1 MKVILQAQFDSKTNN
16 FVKALWNQTEE
27 AGLPNPF
34 LARDAS
40 PSITLI
46 SADEVELESLTNT
59 LNSILDSQAPIKIT
73 FATLSTFANENGV
86 ILLSPIVTIELL
98 QLQKNIFEEV
108 SMHSKPIHPYYHT
121 NNWYPHCTINMRLE
135 NTEVFEGLK
144 LFKDLYLPFEGQIK
158 NVYLFDFATREVLTN
173 WVLE

>member
-1 MKVILQAQFDSKTNN
+1 MKIILQAQFDSTTND
-16 FVKALWNQTEE
+16 FVKGLWKHTKE
-27 AGLPNPF
+27 AGFPNPF

-46 SADEVELESLTNT
+46 SVDEVELENLVDVLNT
-59 LNSILDSQAPIKIT
+59 ILESQAPLTIT

-86 ILLSPIVTIELL
+86 ILLSPIATIELL
-98 QLQKNIFEEV
+98 QLQESIFKEV
-108 SMHSKPIHPYYHT
+108 GKYSKPIHPYYHT

-135 NTEVFEGLK
+135 NTEVFESLQ
-144 LFKDLYLPFEGQIK
+144 LFKDLYLPVNGQIT
-158 NVYLFDFATREVLTN
+158 NVSLFDFVTREVLKS